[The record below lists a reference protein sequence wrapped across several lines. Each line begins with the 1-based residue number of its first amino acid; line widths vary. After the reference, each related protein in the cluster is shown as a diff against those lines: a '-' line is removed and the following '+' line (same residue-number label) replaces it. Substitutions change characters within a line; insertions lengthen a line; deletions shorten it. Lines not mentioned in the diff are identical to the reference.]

1 MDPIYQK
8 IIRDC
13 LNGYN
18 SLELALMYN
27 MNPEI
32 LQVTLESIFTIGDL
46 RVEPSKKGGYDIVLL
61 LPRG

>member
-8 IIRDC
+8 IIRGC

-27 MNPEI
+27 INPE
-32 LQVTLESIFTIGDL
+32 
-46 RVEPSKKGGYDIVLL
+46 VL
-61 LPRG
+61 

>member
-27 MNPEI
+27 INPEV
-32 LQVTLESIFTIGDL
+32 LQEVLESIFTIGEL
-46 RVEPSKKGGYDIVLL
+46 RLAPGEKGGYDIVLL